1 MQALKL
7 RAVGGSTGVILPKEL
22 LTHLHAQEGQEVYA
36 IETPEGVT
44 LTTLDPRVKKQVE
57 LGEAFMDRYRD
68 TFAALAK

>member
-1 MQALKL
+1 MHALKL

-36 IETPEGVT
+36 IETPGGVT
-44 LTTLDPRVKKQVE
+44 LTTLDPRVKQQVE
-57 LGEAFMDRYRD
+57 LGEAFMERYRD